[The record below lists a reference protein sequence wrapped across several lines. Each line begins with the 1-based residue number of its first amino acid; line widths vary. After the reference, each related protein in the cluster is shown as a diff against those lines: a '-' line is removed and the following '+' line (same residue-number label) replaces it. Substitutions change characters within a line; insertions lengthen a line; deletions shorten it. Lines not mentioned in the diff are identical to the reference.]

1 MNLVSSGVAG
11 LIWSC
16 NSFFFFFW
24 KISITCFIYKYLFS
38 FVEHNNSTKIYY
50 ITKELQ
56 LQMRPAT
63 PDETKFI
70 FRSLDFPTKI
80 WAKIFTPCSEKYMT
94 PPPVLF

>member
-1 MNLVSSGVAG
+1 MKHV
-11 LIWSC
+11 IEI
-16 NSFFFFFW
+16 FQ
-24 KISITCFIYKYLFS
+24 KK
-38 FVEHNNSTKIYY
+38 KK
-50 ITKELQ
+50 KELQ

-94 PPPVLF
+94 PPPVLFY

>member
-1 MNLVSSGVAG
+1 MKHV
-11 LIWSC
+11 IEI
-16 NSFFFFFW
+16 FPP
-24 KISITCFIYKYLFS
+24 K
-38 FVEHNNSTKIYY
+38 
-50 ITKELQ
+50 KEEGI
-56 LQMRPAT
+56 AT